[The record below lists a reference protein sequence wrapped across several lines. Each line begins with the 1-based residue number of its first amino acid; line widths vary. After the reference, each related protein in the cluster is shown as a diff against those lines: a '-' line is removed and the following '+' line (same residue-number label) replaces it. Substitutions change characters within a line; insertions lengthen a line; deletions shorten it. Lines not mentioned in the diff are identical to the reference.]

1 GRLFY
6 SLPHFNGANLD
17 VQSFARDSGTGQV
30 TTGTWTFAG
39 VAGGFGYL
47 NDITLDPAGDVF
59 VTGSVTAADGN
70 GTWATIKYDHVTGA
84 ILWGPVFF
92 DYHDIPGYWPY
103 QVLTD
108 FAGNAVVIGFGEFG
122 KEDYRLG
129 VKKYAGAN
137 GAELWTSAVYPD
149 FYPYGVALDAA
160 GNATV
165 LGQILDLAGTGYD
178 NAVLKLSTA
187 DGSALWGPIRYDSGA
202 DDYPTSIAINAS
214 GDLFA

>member
-1 GRLFY
+1 GFHLATRRYDGGSGATVWGPEIADVAGFSTLIEFVTSDGRLFY

-122 KEDYRLG
+122 KE
-129 VKKYAGAN
+129 
-137 GAELWTSAVYPD
+137 
-149 FYPYGVALDAA
+149 
-160 GNATV
+160 
-165 LGQILDLAGTGYD
+165 
-178 NAVLKLSTA
+178 
-187 DGSALWGPIRYDSGA
+187 
-202 DDYPTSIAINAS
+202 
-214 GDLFA
+214 